1 MAVTKDIFKTPT
13 QSGTTAQ
20 LVEHLPQGKAWEAKA
35 VDGTTL
41 QALVSGAAK
50 PFNTT
55 QKNIEVL
62 CNEFNINTTT
72 SILINE
78 WEESV
83 GLPDECL
90 GVTSDLQ
97 ARRDAVIQRLR
108 RTPFVTLAEMQA
120 YVDELFPG
128 AGIILFTGVE
138 YYTFEYDFETIFLGE
153 IDEKFVIVAELPVQD
168 PKFEYEF
175 EYQFTGAADQTKLRC
190 VLERVIP
197 ANVLLII
204 EEVLFR

>member
-13 QSGTTAQ
+13 QDGTTTQ
-20 LVEHLPQGKAWEAKA
+20 LAEHLPQGKAWEAKG
-35 VDGTTL
+35 VDGTNL
-41 QALVSGAAK
+41 RALVSGCAK

-72 SILINE
+72 LLIDE

-83 GLPDECL
+83 GLPDDCL
-90 GVTSDLQ
+90 GPTSNLQ
-97 ARRDAVIQRLR
+97 LRRDAVIQRLR
-108 RTPFVTLAEMQA
+108 RTPFVTLQEMQD

-138 YYTFEYDFETIFLGE
+138 YYTFEYDFEMIFLGE

-190 VLERVIP
+190 ILERVLP